1 LRLVPLLV
9 VAALELLG
17 LLLLAGSAFVAAW
30 TYVGL
35 WAGLAAA
42 AVVVLGGVVADGAQP
57 HGAGGAEGLELLR
70 DPFSGF
76 VRPLDLILGQ
86 SHKSSVDHDQPD
98 FKGG

>member
-35 WAGLAAA
+35 WAGLLAGG
-42 AVVVLGGVVADGAQP
+42 VVVLAGAW
-57 HGAGGAEGLELLR
+57 AMERNVTAKR
-70 DPFSGF
+70 D
-76 VRPLDLILGQ
+76 
-86 SHKSSVDHDQPD
+86 
-98 FKGG
+98 